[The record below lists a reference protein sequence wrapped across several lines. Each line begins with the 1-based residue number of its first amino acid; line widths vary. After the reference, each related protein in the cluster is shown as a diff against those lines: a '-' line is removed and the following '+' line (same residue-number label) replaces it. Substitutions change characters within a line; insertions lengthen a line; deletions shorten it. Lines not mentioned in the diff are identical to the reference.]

1 MENASNISSEEEL
14 LQLRNEGKLSEDEY
28 QQLLAAMRKSS
39 PNKKGVS
46 NMSEACPGKTEFRAF
61 RKRVFITGMIIC
73 VIAVPVGFA
82 LEIPLVWGLGIFG
95 IIAISIKMYL
105 LNKYQRHQGYG
116 KT

>member
-1 MENASNISSEEEL
+1 MENASNISSEKEL

-28 QQLLAAMRKSS
+28 QQLLTAMRKSS
-39 PNKKGVS
+39 PNEEGVS
-46 NMSEACPGKTEFRAF
+46 GKPEACPVKTELRAF
-61 RKRVFITGMIIC
+61 RKRVFINGIIIC
-73 VIAVPVGFA
+73 VIAVPLGLAF
-82 LEIPLVWGLGIFG
+82 EIPLVWGLGIFG